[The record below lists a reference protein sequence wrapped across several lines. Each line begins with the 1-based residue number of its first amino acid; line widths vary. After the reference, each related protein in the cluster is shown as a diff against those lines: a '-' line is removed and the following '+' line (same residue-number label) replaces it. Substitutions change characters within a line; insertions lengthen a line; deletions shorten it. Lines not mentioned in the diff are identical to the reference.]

1 VPGSVSL
8 GDLVTFRGVDAF
20 CDERYRGRAFRSDAP
35 MSPDLARFLE
45 GWLTGDWH
53 RAIPLSPE
61 TWATFRNKVLSILN
75 EQALTLRWQS
85 AGVPIYDLRFLR
97 ALRARSGTPLA
108 EIPRA
113 RLEPFA
119 QSLFRQKQY
128 AEPAMS
134 RVLARLRSMGRRW
147 RRLAPSV

>member
-1 VPGSVSL
+1 
-8 GDLVTFRGVDAF
+8 
-20 CDERYRGRAFRSDAP
+20 

-45 GWLTGDWH
+45 RWLTGDWH
-53 RAIPLSPE
+53 RAMPLSPE
-61 TWATFRNKVLSILN
+61 TWAAFRNKILSILN

-97 ALRARSGTPLA
+97 TLRTRSETPLV
-108 EIPRA
+108 EIPRG

-119 QSLFRQKQY
+119 NSLFRQKQY

-134 RVLARLRSMGRRW
+134 RVLARLRAMAGRW
-147 RRLAPSV
+147 RWLAPSI